1 MSFAETHKQWLL
13 PTLGVACAGV
23 LWLNWP
29 ASGSA
34 PAAPAM
40 AAEPVDS
47 EEPQEEPEAALPP
60 GTDLRALEA
69 PPPEANATAPL
80 LAAGRH
86 AMGEGFQNP
95 PSPPLLHPAR
105 WSPGPAFPSPRPP
118 RDPAP
123 AAPPSPDFV
132 IDRGEGPVAWSQGQP
147 QRHRAQSPPPGAS
160 QPTNRPT
167 ERP

>member
-29 ASGSA
+29 ASGSV
-34 PAAPAM
+34 PAAPAL
-40 AAEPVDS
+40 AAEPVDN

-69 PPPEANATAPL
+69 PPPEANATAQL

-86 AMGEGFQNP
+86 ALGEGFQ
-95 PSPPLLHPAR
+95 SPPHPPVLHPAL
-105 WSPGPAFPSPRPP
+105 WPTFPSARSPK
-118 RDPAP
+118 ALTP

-132 IDRGEGPVAWSQGQP
+132 IDRGEGPVAWSQGRP
-147 QRHRAQSPPPGAS
+147 QRREAQPLPPGS
-160 QPTNRPT
+160 SHPTNRPT